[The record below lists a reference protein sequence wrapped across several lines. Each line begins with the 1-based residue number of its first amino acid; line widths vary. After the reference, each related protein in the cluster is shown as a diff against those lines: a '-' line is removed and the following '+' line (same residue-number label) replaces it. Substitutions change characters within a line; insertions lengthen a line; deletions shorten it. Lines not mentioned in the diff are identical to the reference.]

1 MRILGFI
8 TFNGKTWEV
17 VIALLRK
24 KLAGGKTG
32 SSKILGR
39 LVVINFA
46 GRVTRG
52 LLLKG
57 CRTIL
62 ASRTTVLTGRERKQ
76 KPN

>member
-1 MRILGFI
+1 MTTRGDGVGRGEGVL
-8 TFNGKTWEV
+8 V
-17 VIALLRK
+17 K
-24 KLAGGKTG
+24 KLGTG

-62 ASRTTVLTGRERKQ
+62 ASRTTVLTGRGRK
-76 KPN
+76 KHN

>member
-1 MRILGFI
+1 MTTRVAGD
-8 TFNGKTWEV
+8 GKDVWV
-17 VIALLRK
+17 K
-24 KLAGGKTG
+24 KFSGGKTG

-52 LLLKG
+52 LLLNG

-62 ASRTTVLTGRERKQ
+62 ASRTTVLTGREGEKT
-76 KPN
+76 

>member
-1 MRILGFI
+1 MTTRVAGD
-8 TFNGKTWEV
+8 GKGVWV
-17 VIALLRK
+17 K
-24 KLAGGKTG
+24 KFAGGKTG

-52 LLLKG
+52 LLLNG

-62 ASRTTVLTGRERKQ
+62 ASRTTVLTGRGRK
-76 KPN
+76 NIIDL

>member
-1 MRILGFI
+1 MTTRVAGD
-8 TFNGKTWEV
+8 GKDVWV
-17 VIALLRK
+17 K

-52 LLLKG
+52 LLLNG

-62 ASRTTVLTGRERKQ
+62 ASRTTVLTERGRKQ
-76 KPN
+76 KHN

>member
-1 MRILGFI
+1 MTTRAVGD
-8 TFNGKTWEV
+8 GKDVWV
-17 VIALLRK
+17 K

-52 LLLKG
+52 LLLNG

-62 ASRTTVLTGRERKQ
+62 ASRTTVLTEREGEKT
-76 KPN
+76 

>member
-1 MRILGFI
+1 MTTRVAGD
-8 TFNGKTWEV
+8 GKDVWV
-17 VIALLRK
+17 K

-52 LLLKG
+52 LLLNG

-62 ASRTTVLTGRERKQ
+62 ASRTTVLTEREGEKT
-76 KPN
+76 

>member
-1 MRILGFI
+1 MTTRAVGD
-8 TFNGKTWEV
+8 GKDVWV
-17 VIALLRK
+17 K

-52 LLLKG
+52 LLLNG

-62 ASRTTVLTGRERKQ
+62 ASRTTVLTEREGEK
-76 KPN
+76 KT